1 MSKVNY
7 KIKMGSKE
15 KNYHINMLK
24 LYNEREDENAIAS
37 GNLCI
42 GATMV
47 VLKDGDDIDGGKII
61 EVCPLR
67 LLESWHDVNI
77 NENLAQEQR
86 GEVEE
91 ILKEQKEG
99 LTSLPGHTE
108 LGQHCI
114 RTTTDELVRD
124 KIYPIPYAFRKTM
137 MK

>member
-67 LLESWHDVNI
+67 LLESRHDVNI